1 MYNKTDWKWVWN
13 IRRNFVD
20 TLYNEKFEHLVE
32 SIIHVL
38 IETYF
43 LKGYSTMPKV
53 KMGEKKLINKTED
66 HNERLRH
73 EIFVNLL
80 KFSKC

>member
-1 MYNKTDWKWVWN
+1 MSMKYQEEFCIYT
-13 IRRNFVD
+13 
-20 TLYNEKFEHLVE
+20 EKFEHLVE
-32 SIIHVL
+32 SII

-43 LKGYSTMPKV
+43 IKGYSTMPKV
-53 KMGEKKLINKTED
+53 KMGGGGKITNETKGP
-66 HNERLRH
+66 NERLRH

>member
-13 IRRNFVD
+13 IRWNFVD

-32 SIIHVL
+32 SIIHV

-53 KMGEKKLINKTED
+53 KMERKKVNKQD
-66 HNERLRH
+66 WG
-73 EIFVNLL
+73 
-80 KFSKC
+80 S